1 LQPFS
6 HGSAQAEESL
16 QIEREKYDL
25 GKKSITNV
33 LDARSALV
41 DSQTNYYRALADYNT
56 ALAQFRL
63 AVGERQ

>member
-1 LQPFS
+1 LRPFS

-33 LDARSALV
+33 LDARSALL
-41 DSQTNYYRALADYNT
+41 DSQTNYSTKPWRTTTRPWPSSAW
-56 ALAQFRL
+56 Q
-63 AVGERQ
+63 